1 MVIKSMTGFGRS
13 HLQKAGIQL
22 TVEVLSVNRKHL
34 DINIVLPKHLNR
46 FDPDIRKQIG
56 RCILRGHVTVRIS
69 VIFNENAPLSVQ
81 ANVAMAK
88 QYFQGWSDIA
98 DALGLDKASF
108 SLPLLEKETDLF
120 VYKETEQMGGFFDLL
135 AQGVAEAL
143 EPFSAMRES
152 EGKLL
157 SSDISERLEGLKG
170 ELDQIAL
177 RAKDAVEKYRNKLL
191 ERIKTFLPLT
201 ETTDERLL
209 KEIALFAEKVD
220 ICEEVVRFNSHIDQ
234 FKELLKKGP
243 PAAGKTAE
251 FLVQELGRETNTIG
265 SKCSDLSIT
274 QAVVKI
280 KAELERIR
288 EQIQNIE

>member
-13 HLQKAGIQL
+13 HLQKAGVQV

-46 FDPDIRKQIG
+46 FDPDIRKQIA

-69 VIFNENAPLSVQ
+69 VIFNEDAPLSVQ

-98 DALGLDKASF
+98 DALGLDTGSF
-108 SLPLLEKETDLF
+108 SLSLLEKETDLF
-120 VYKETEQMGGFFDLL
+120 VYKETERMGGFFDLL

-143 EPFSAMRES
+143 EPFSAMRER

-157 SSDISERLEGLKG
+157 GEDISARLEGLKM

-177 RAKDAVEKYRNKLL
+177 KAPEAVEKYRNKLI

-209 KEIALFAEKVD
+209 REIALFAEKVD
-220 ICEEVVRFNSHIDQ
+220 ICEEVVRFNSHIEQ
-234 FKELLKKGP
+234 FKELLKRGP

>member
-13 HLQKAGIQL
+13 HLQKSGISL
-22 TVEVLSVNRKHL
+22 TVEILSVNRKHL

-56 RCILRGHVTVRIS
+56 STILRGHVTVRIS
-69 VIFNENAPLSVQ
+69 VIFNEEAPLSVQ
-81 ANVAMAK
+81 ANIAMAK
-88 QYFQGWSDIA
+88 QYYQGWSDIA

-108 SLPLLEKETDLF
+108 SLSLLEKETDLF
-120 VYKETEQMGGFFDLL
+120 VYKETEKMGGFSDLL
-135 AQGVAEAL
+135 FQGVAEAL
-143 EPFSAMRES
+143 DPFSAMREC

-157 SSDISERLEGLKG
+157 REDISARLQGLKN

-177 RAKDAVEKYRNKLL
+177 KAPEAVEKYRNKLI
-191 ERIKTFLPLT
+191 ERIKTFLPLS
-201 ETTDERLL
+201 ESTDERLL

-234 FKELLKKGP
+234 FQDMLKKGP

-280 KAELERIR
+280 KSELERIR

>member
-1 MVIKSMTGFGRS
+1 MTGFGRS
-13 HLQKAGIQL
+13 HLQKAGVQV

-46 FDPDIRKQIG
+46 FDPDIRKQIA

-69 VIFNENAPLSVQ
+69 VIFNEDAPLSVQ

-98 DALGLDKASF
+98 DALGLDTGSF
-108 SLPLLEKETDLF
+108 SLSLLEKETDLF
-120 VYKETEQMGGFFDLL
+120 VYKETERMGGFFDLL

-143 EPFSAMRES
+143 EPFSAMRER

-157 SSDISERLEGLKG
+157 GEDISARLEGLKM

-177 RAKDAVEKYRNKLL
+177 KAPEAVEKYRNKLI

-209 KEIALFAEKVD
+209 REIALFAEKVD
-220 ICEEVVRFNSHIDQ
+220 ICEEVVRFNSHIEQ
-234 FKELLKKGP
+234 FKELLKRGP

>member
-1 MVIKSMTGFGRS
+1 MVIKSMTGFGRAS
-13 HLQKAGIQL
+13 LQKSGVQL

-56 RCILRGHVTVRIS
+56 NVILRGHVTVRIS
-69 VIFNENAPLSVQ
+69 VVFNEDAPFSVQ
-81 ANVAMAK
+81 ANIAMAK
-88 QYFQGWSDIA
+88 QYHQGWSDIA
-98 DALGLDKASF
+98 NALGLDGGAF
-108 SLPLLEKETDLF
+108 SLSLLEKETDLF
-120 VYKETEQMGGFFDLL
+120 VYKETERMGEFSELL
-135 AQGVAEAL
+135 SQGVSEAL
-143 EPFSAMRES
+143 APFSAMRER
-152 EGKLL
+152 EGALL
-157 SSDISERLEGLKG
+157 MADMHARLDGLKK
-170 ELDQIAL
+170 ELDLIAL
-177 RAKDAVEKYRNKLL
+177 KAPEAVEKYRNKLL
-191 ERIKTFLPLT
+191 ERIQSFLPLS
-201 ETTDERLL
+201 ESTDERLL

-265 SKCSDLSIT
+265 SKCSDLVIT
-274 QAVVKI
+274 QTVVKI
-280 KAELERIR
+280 KSELERIR